1 MSEWQ
6 GTCGLCEDNHT
17 CAPVLPTMVSQLSSG
32 ERIRIMSSATIYNYA
47 KATDQRSRFASG
59 ADYIQYKKAR
69 VLAGAQPS
77 VGRPLQSAAIAGLT
91 CIGP

>member
-6 GTCGLCEDNHT
+6 GTC
-17 CAPVLPTMVSQLSSG
+17 ASVLPTVVSQLSSG
-32 ERIRIMSSATIYNYA
+32 ERIRIISSATVYNNA
-47 KATDQRSRFASG
+47 NITDQRSRFASG

-77 VGRPLQSAAIAGLT
+77 KGRPLQSAAIDGLT
-91 CIGP
+91 CFGP

>member
-6 GTCGLCEDNHT
+6 GKCG
-17 CAPVLPTMVSQLSSG
+17 AVLPTDVSQLSGG
-32 ERIRIMSSATIYNYA
+32 ERIRIISSATIYNFA
-47 KATDQRSRFASG
+47 HSTTDQRARFASG

-77 VGRPLQSAAIAGLT
+77 RGRPLQSAAIAGLVCLGT
-91 CIGP
+91 